1 MESELRSVVLAVVA
15 AAVITPLLGR
25 LLSRAFPP
33 KAQVEDDSAAPR
45 RRLRNVAIE
54 WIGTLFFIVGLSVP
68 FVLRGTDRLEP
79 TATNIALMLSL
90 GALFMV
96 GSVAALTTILGDR
109 NAESFLAYFERR
121 RGISRAGARLV
132 AKAVVV
138 ASVIALA
145 IALMLSW

>member
-1 MESELRSVVLAVVA
+1 M
-15 AAVITPLLGR
+15 
-25 LLSRAFPP
+25 
-33 KAQVEDDSAAPR
+33 
-45 RRLRNVAIE
+45 AIE